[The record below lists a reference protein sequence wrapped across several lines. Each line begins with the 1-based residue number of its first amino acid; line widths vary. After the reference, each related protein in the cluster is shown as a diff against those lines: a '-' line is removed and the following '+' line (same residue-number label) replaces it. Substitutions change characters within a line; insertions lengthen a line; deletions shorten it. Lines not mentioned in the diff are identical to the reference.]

1 MAHTTENTTGYRA
14 FTATATAIGVGVRVV
29 LDSSGTISA
38 AGATDNWIGTTVS
51 AIAASGTGTVRLRN
65 APGTHMFVAAGA
77 VDVGDMLYPAA
88 SGKVDDVAA
97 GVFTGFQ
104 AIDSAAADGDI
115 IEAAPCDLAD
125 WTASADQAVATDA
138 ASVITLA
145 NALRTALINAG
156 IIKGAA

>member
-1 MAHTTENTTGYRA
+1 MAHTVENTTGYKA
-14 FTATATAIGVGVRVV
+14 FTATATAIGVGVRVK
-29 LDSSGTISA
+29 LNAGSIEA
-38 AGATDNWIGTTVS
+38 AGATDPWIGTTVS

-77 VDVGDMLYPAA
+77 IDAGDMLYPAA

-104 AIDSAAADGDI
+104 AIAAAAADGDI
-115 IEAAPCDLAD
+115 FEAVPCDNLD
-125 WTASADQAVATDA
+125 WTAHADQAVATDA